1 MQYIS
6 LVFVAVAI
14 AAVVAVC
21 SVLMLL
27 YRRCYFCVFL
37 PLFLFLL
44 LYIYIVLGF
53 VTPNGEA
60 CITTNILM
68 VKCMWKSEGIRNW
81 KIKVENE
88 LSQVRREISIASA
101 EIHRLEHHGKL
112 TRKGKKNKT
121 FLGRKRRKL
130 KSAAQVYMCSLR
142 NKKFAKELAR
152 KRKRKSQQETR
163 KRWNNTY
170 INQPT
175 RIHIS
180 MRECITKDP
189 DNPRPKVED
198 YLGTC
203 DSGES
208 HGNCFESLEQ
218 AETFWRPIWEIE
230 GNGNADALSWLKEIE
245 SAMDTCCD
253 IARQMNDDPICVCK
267 DQIEKA
273 IRKKKNWSAP
283 GPDGICNYW
292 FKKLTAMHQPFRPAQ
307 RLK

>member
-1 MQYIS
+1 MS
-6 LVFVAVAI
+6 T
-14 AAVVAVC
+14 
-21 SVLMLL
+21 M
-27 YRRCYFCVFL
+27 R
-37 PLFLFLL
+37 
-44 LYIYIVLGF
+44 
-53 VTPNGEA
+53 
-60 CITTNILM
+60 
-68 VKCMWKSEGIRNW
+68 
-81 KIKVENE
+81 
-88 LSQVRREISIASA
+88 
-101 EIHRLEHHGKL
+101 KL

-189 DNPRPKVED
+189 ENPRPKVED

-267 DQIEKA
+267 DHIEKA
-273 IRKKKNWSAP
+273 IRKKKNMQLLVEKAHGNAP
-283 GPDGICNYW
+283 AVQARTETKVNPGKNKELGAPLAKISHAILRMNW
-292 FKKLTAMHQPFRPAQ
+292 I
-307 RLK
+307 

>member
-101 EIHRLEHHGKL
+101 EIHRLQHHGKL
-112 TRKGKKNKT
+112 TRKGKKN
-121 FLGRKRRKL
+121 
-130 KSAAQVYMCSLR
+130 Q
-142 NKKFAKELAR
+142 KF
-152 KRKRKSQQETR
+152 
-163 KRWNNTY
+163 
-170 INQPT
+170 
-175 RIHIS
+175 
-180 MRECITKDP
+180 
-189 DNPRPKVED
+189 
-198 YLGTC
+198 
-203 DSGES
+203 
-208 HGNCFESLEQ
+208 
-218 AETFWRPIWEIE
+218 
-230 GNGNADALSWLKEIE
+230 LKE
-245 SAMDTCCD
+245 
-253 IARQMNDDPICVCK
+253 
-267 DQIEKA
+267 EKKVK
-273 IRKKKNWSAP
+273 ISCSSLYVFVEKQNVR
-283 GPDGICNYW
+283 
-292 FKKLTAMHQPFRPAQ
+292 
-307 RLK
+307 